1 MLFAITITNL
11 EVSPMNVLIRD
22 LDASLVKRIDEL
34 AKAKKI
40 SRQEFLHRY
49 ISNLAVLQ
57 DMKDLQDKHIE
68 LQKQSMIL
76 IKQNTQTM
84 NRILQV
90 IEDIELENE

>member
-1 MLFAITITNL
+1 
-11 EVSPMNVLIRD
+11 MNVLIRD

-84 NRILQV
+84 NRVLRV
-90 IEDIELENE
+90 IEEVELDNN

>member
-1 MLFAITITNL
+1 MT
-11 EVSPMNVLIRD
+11 VLIRD

-34 AKAKKI
+34 AKVKKI

-84 NRILQV
+84 NRVLRV
-90 IEDIELENE
+90 IEEVELDNN

>member
-1 MLFAITITNL
+1 
-11 EVSPMNVLIRD
+11 MNVLIRD

-84 NRILQV
+84 NRMLRV
-90 IEDIELENE
+90 IEEIELENE

>member
-1 MLFAITITNL
+1 
-11 EVSPMNVLIRD
+11 MNVLIRD

-76 IKQNTQTM
+76 IKQNTQAM
-84 NRILQV
+84 NRMLRV
-90 IEDIELENE
+90 IEEIELENE

>member
-1 MLFAITITNL
+1 
-11 EVSPMNVLIRD
+11 MNVLIRD
-22 LDASLVKRIDEL
+22 LDASLVKQIDEL
-34 AKAKKI
+34 AKTKKI

-84 NRILQV
+84 NRMLQV

>member
-1 MLFAITITNL
+1 
-11 EVSPMNVLIRD
+11 MNVLIRD

-84 NRILQV
+84 NRMLQV
-90 IEDIELENE
+90 IEEIELENE

>member
-1 MLFAITITNL
+1 
-11 EVSPMNVLIRD
+11 MNVLIRD

-34 AKAKKI
+34 AKAKKV

-84 NRILQV
+84 NRVLRV
-90 IEDIELENE
+90 IEEVELDND

>member
-1 MLFAITITNL
+1 
-11 EVSPMNVLIRD
+11 MNVLIRD

-57 DMKDLQDKHIE
+57 DMKDLQDKHID

-84 NRILQV
+84 NRVLRV
-90 IEDIELENE
+90 IEEVELDND

>member
-1 MLFAITITNL
+1 
-11 EVSPMNVLIRD
+11 MNVLIRD

-84 NRILQV
+84 NRVLRV
-90 IEDIELENE
+90 IEEVELDNH

>member
-1 MLFAITITNL
+1 
-11 EVSPMNVLIRD
+11 MNVLIRD

-34 AKAKKI
+34 AKQKKI

>member
-1 MLFAITITNL
+1 M
-11 EVSPMNVLIRD
+11 SVLIRD
-22 LDASLVKRIDEL
+22 LDASLEKRIDEL

-84 NRILQV
+84 NRVLRV
-90 IEDIELENE
+90 IEEVELDND

>member
-1 MLFAITITNL
+1 
-11 EVSPMNVLIRD
+11 MNVLIRD

-57 DMKDLQDKHIE
+57 GMKDLQDKHIE
-68 LQKQSMIL
+68 LQKQSMLL

-84 NRILQV
+84 NRVLQV
-90 IEDIELENE
+90 IEDVELDND

>member
-1 MLFAITITNL
+1 
-11 EVSPMNVLIRD
+11 MNVLIRD

-76 IKQNTQTM
+76 IKQNTQAM
-84 NRILQV
+84 NRMLQV
-90 IEDIELENE
+90 IEEIELENE

>member
-1 MLFAITITNL
+1 
-11 EVSPMNVLIRD
+11 MNVLIRD

>member
-1 MLFAITITNL
+1 
-11 EVSPMNVLIRD
+11 MNVLIRD

-34 AKAKKI
+34 AKAKNI

-84 NRILQV
+84 NRMLQV

>member
-1 MLFAITITNL
+1 
-11 EVSPMNVLIRD
+11 MNVLIRD

-84 NRILQV
+84 NRVLQV
-90 IEDIELENE
+90 IEDVELDND

>member
-1 MLFAITITNL
+1 
-11 EVSPMNVLIRD
+11 MNVLIRD

-76 IKQNTQTM
+76 IKQNTQTL
-84 NRILQV
+84 NRVLRV
-90 IEDIELENE
+90 IEEVELDND

>member
-1 MLFAITITNL
+1 
-11 EVSPMNVLIRD
+11 MNVLIRD

-76 IKQNTQTM
+76 IKQNTQAM
-84 NRILQV
+84 NRMLRV
-90 IEDIELENE
+90 IEEIEFENE

>member
-1 MLFAITITNL
+1 
-11 EVSPMNVLIRD
+11 MNVLIRD

-34 AKAKKI
+34 AKQKKI

-84 NRILQV
+84 NRMLQV

>member
-1 MLFAITITNL
+1 MLFAIKITNL

>member
-1 MLFAITITNL
+1 
-11 EVSPMNVLIRD
+11 MNVLIRD

-84 NRILQV
+84 NRMLQV

>member
-1 MLFAITITNL
+1 
-11 EVSPMNVLIRD
+11 MNVLIRD
-22 LDASLVKRIDEL
+22 LDPSIVKRIDEL

-49 ISNLAVLQ
+49 ISNLAVIQ

-84 NRILQV
+84 NRMLQV
-90 IEDIELENE
+90 IEEIELENE

>member
-1 MLFAITITNL
+1 
-11 EVSPMNVLIRD
+11 MNVLIRD

-84 NRILQV
+84 NRMLQV
-90 IEDIELENE
+90 IEDIEMENE

>member
-1 MLFAITITNL
+1 
-11 EVSPMNVLIRD
+11 MNVLIRD

-84 NRILQV
+84 NRVLRV
-90 IEDIELENE
+90 IEEVELEND

>member
-1 MLFAITITNL
+1 
-11 EVSPMNVLIRD
+11 MNVLIRD

-84 NRILQV
+84 NRVLRV
-90 IEDIELENE
+90 IEEVILDKH

>member
-1 MLFAITITNL
+1 
-11 EVSPMNVLIRD
+11 MNVLIRD

-84 NRILQV
+84 NRVLRV
-90 IEDIELENE
+90 IEEVELDND

>member
-1 MLFAITITNL
+1 MD
-11 EVSPMNVLIRD
+11 VLIRD

-84 NRILQV
+84 NRMLQV
-90 IEDIELENE
+90 IEEIELENE

>member
-1 MLFAITITNL
+1 MIAKNPYAL
-11 EVSPMNVLIRD
+11 V
-22 LDASLVKRIDEL
+22 ASLVKRIDEL

-57 DMKDLQDKHIE
+57 DMKDLQDKYTE

-84 NRILQV
+84 NRVLRV
-90 IEDIELENE
+90 IEEVEWDND

>member
-1 MLFAITITNL
+1 MD
-11 EVSPMNVLIRD
+11 VLIRD

-84 NRILQV
+84 NRVLQV
-90 IEDIELENE
+90 IEEVELDNN

>member
-1 MLFAITITNL
+1 
-11 EVSPMNVLIRD
+11 MNVLIRD
-22 LDASLVKRIDEL
+22 LDPSIVKRIDEL

-84 NRILQV
+84 NRMLRV
-90 IEDIELENE
+90 IEEIELENE

>member
-1 MLFAITITNL
+1 
-11 EVSPMNVLIRD
+11 PMNVLIRD

-84 NRILQV
+84 NRMLQV

>member
-1 MLFAITITNL
+1 
-11 EVSPMNVLIRD
+11 MNVLIRD

-68 LQKQSMIL
+68 LQKQNMIL

-84 NRILQV
+84 NRVLRV
-90 IEDIELENE
+90 IEEVELDND

>member
-1 MLFAITITNL
+1 
-11 EVSPMNVLIRD
+11 MNVLIRD

-76 IKQNTQTM
+76 MKQNTQTM
-84 NRILQV
+84 NRMLQV
-90 IEDIELENE
+90 IKDIELENE

>member
-1 MLFAITITNL
+1 
-11 EVSPMNVLIRD
+11 MNVLIRD

-68 LQKQSMIL
+68 LQKQNMIL

-84 NRILQV
+84 NRVLQV
-90 IEDIELENE
+90 IEEVELDND

>member
-1 MLFAITITNL
+1 M
-11 EVSPMNVLIRD
+11 
-22 LDASLVKRIDEL
+22 
-34 AKAKKI
+34 
-40 SRQEFLHRY
+40 HRY

-84 NRILQV
+84 NRMLQV